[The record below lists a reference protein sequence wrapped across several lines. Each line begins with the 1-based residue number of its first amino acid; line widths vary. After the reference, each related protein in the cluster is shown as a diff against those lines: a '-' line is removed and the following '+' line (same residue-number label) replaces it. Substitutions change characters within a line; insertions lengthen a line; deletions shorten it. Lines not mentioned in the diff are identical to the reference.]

1 MLAGILW
8 AFIMGGEAVARIR
21 MGLIIMALISLQ
33 DISLSFGGAPLLE
46 KIDLQIEPGER
57 VCLVGRNG
65 EGKSTLMKL
74 ISGEIEP
81 DGGRIVRQQGLRVAR
96 LRQEVPS
103 DITGSVYE
111 VVGSGL
117 GDQQSVLA
125 RHHKISERLA
135 GGSDERLLA
144 ELAAV
149 DQEMANTGAWQVQQK
164 IDTVLSRLRLDADQE
179 FSDLSGGMKRRVLLG
194 RTLVSDPDLL
204 LLDEPTNHLDIEA
217 IIWLEEFLLS
227 SSQALLFV
235 THDRALLKK
244 LATRIVDIERGR
256 LTSWPGDYAN
266 YLRRKEEMLGDET
279 VRNARFDK
287 KMAQEEVWIR
297 KGIKARRTRN
307 EGRVRELVEMRRQ
320 RQDRREQLGRVKM
333 EISRGGASGKL
344 VAVLKNV
351 SFSFDDQ
358 PVIKELTTTI
368 LRGDRI
374 GIIGPNGAGKTTLLR
389 LLLGDLTPDQ
399 GEVSLGTNL
408 QSAYFDQQ
416 RIQLD
421 PEKTV
426 IDNLGDGG
434 DTIEINGRHR
444 HLIGYLGDFLFSPDR
459 ARSPVRVLSGGER
472 NRLLLARLFA
482 QPANIL
488 ILDEPTNDLDA
499 ETLDLLEELLLEYKG
514 TILLVSHD
522 RDFLNNVVTST
533 LVFEGEGVVQ
543 EYAGGYD
550 DWLVQRPVRQEER
563 PAKNVAD
570 AGRGKPRSSGPPKLT
585 FKETRELEALPAEI
599 TTMEEEQ
606 QQFYEAMADQTLYQG
621 DGAEVVKAKARL
633 AELEKLLATAYGRWE
648 ELETV
653 REEFLLSKG

>member
-8 AFIMGGEAVARIR
+8 AFIMRGEAVVMIR
-21 MGLIIMALISLQ
+21 KGPIVMTLISLQ
-33 DISLSFGGAPLLE
+33 EISLSFGGAPILE

-65 EGKSTLMKL
+65 EGKSSLMKL

-81 DGGRIVRQQGLRVAR
+81 DSGRIIRQQALRTAR
-96 LRQEVPS
+96 LSQEVPG
-103 DITGSVYE
+103 DIVGSVYE
-111 VVGSGL
+111 VVGAGL

-125 RHHKISERLA
+125 RHHKISEQLA
-135 GGSDERLLA
+135 GGSNERLLA

-149 DQEMANTGAWQVQQK
+149 DQEMANTGAWKVQQR
-164 IDTVLSRLRLDADQE
+164 IDSVLSRLQLDADQE

-194 RTLVSDPDLL
+194 RTLVSDPELL

-217 IIWLEEFLLS
+217 IIWLEEFLLA

-244 LATRIVDIERGR
+244 LATRIIDIERGR

-266 YLRRKEEMLGDET
+266 YLRRKEEILDDEIA
-279 VRNARFDK
+279 RNSRFDK
-287 KMAQEEVWIR
+287 KLAQEEVWIR

-307 EGRVRELVEMRRQ
+307 EGRVRELEEMRRQ
-320 RQDRREQLGRVKM
+320 RQSRREQLGRVKM
-333 EISRGGASGKL
+333 EVSRGGASGKL
-344 VAVLKNV
+344 VAVLKSV
-351 SFSFDDQ
+351 SFSFADQ
-358 PVIKELTTTI
+358 PVLKELSTTI

-374 GIIGPNGAGKTTLLR
+374 GIIGPNGVGKTTLLR
-389 LLLGDLTPDQ
+389 LLIGDLLPDR

-408 QSAYFDQQ
+408 QPAYFDQQ
-416 RIQLD
+416 RMQLD

-426 IDNLGDGG
+426 IENLGDGS
-434 DTIEINGRHR
+434 DTVEINGRRR
-444 HLIGYLGDFLFSPDR
+444 HLIGYLGDFLFTPDR
-459 ARSPVRVLSGGER
+459 ARSPVRILSGGER

-522 RDFLNNVVTST
+522 RDFLNKVVTST

-550 DWLVQRPVRQEER
+550 DWLVQRTGREEER
-563 PAKNVAD
+563 SARNVAD
-570 AGRGKPRSSGPPKLT
+570 AGLGKSRSSGPRKLT
-585 FKETRELEALPAEI
+585 FKETRELEGLPAEI
-599 TTMEEEQ
+599 GSMEEEQ
-606 QQFYEAMADQTLYQG
+606 QQLYEAMADETFYQG
-621 DGAEVVKAKARL
+621 DGGEVVKAKARL
-633 AELEKLLATAYGRWE
+633 AELEKLLATTYGRWE

-653 REEFLLSKG
+653 REEYLLSKG

>member
-8 AFIMGGEAVARIR
+8 AFIMGGEALTLIR
-21 MGLIIMALISLQ
+21 TGLIIMALISLQ

-81 DGGRIVRQQGLRVAR
+81 DGGRIVRQQGLRIAR
-96 LRQEVPS
+96 LRQEVPG

-125 RHHKISERLA
+125 RHHKISEQLA
-135 GGSDERLLA
+135 GGSNERLLA

-164 IDTVLSRLRLDADQE
+164 IDTVLSRLQLDADQE
-179 FSDLSGGMKRRVLLG
+179 FSALSGGMKRRVLLG

-217 IIWLEEFLLS
+217 IIWLEEFLLTS
-227 SSQALLFV
+227 SHALLFV

-351 SFSFDDQ
+351 SFSFADQ
-358 PVIKELTTTI
+358 PVIKELSTTI

-550 DWLVQRPVRQEER
+550 DWLVQRPDRQEER
-563 PAKNVAD
+563 PARNVDD

-606 QQFYEAMADQTLYQG
+606 QQLYEAMADQTLYQA
-621 DGAEVVKAKARL
+621 DGVEIVKAKARL

-653 REEFLLSKG
+653 REEYLLSKG